1 MQLTTFYKE
10 EFKMKY
16 TAQDFKSNQEVRWCP
31 GCGDHS
37 VLASLQRAL
46 PEVAEQLNYTKERFV
61 FVSGIGCSSR
71 LPYYMNTYGFHSIH
85 GRATAISTGMKVAN
99 PNLTIW
105 QATGDGDSMAIG
117 GNHFIHAIRRNID
130 INIVLFNNRIYGLTK
145 GQYSPTSPLGK
156 ITKTSPYGTVEHPF
170 NPGALVLG
178 ARGTFFARSID
189 NDLKLNQEIF
199 VASAKHDGCSVT
211 EMLVNCVIY
220 NDGSHKDFSDREV
233 RADRTIVLRHGEK
246 MIFGKNNDKGIVLRH
261 GKLEV
266 VTIGENGITEDD
278 ILVHDAHSANSG
290 IHSLLIDMKFP
301 EYPVALGVI
310 RDVKDMTY
318 DDNVRDQLIEVKAK
332 SKINCVDDLLR
343 SGSTWEVE

>member
-1 MQLTTFYKE
+1 
-10 EFKMKY
+10 MKY

-46 PEVAEQLNYTKERFV
+46 PQVAEERGYPMERFV

-71 LPYYMNTYGFHSIH
+71 LPYYMNTYGFHGIH

-99 PNLTIW
+99 PNLSIW
-105 QATGDGDSMAIG
+105 QATGDGDALAIG

-170 NPGALVLG
+170 NPGALVMG

-189 NDLKLNQEIF
+189 SELKLNQEIF
-199 VASAKHDGCSVT
+199 VASARHDGCSVT

-220 NDGSHKDFSDREV
+220 NDGSHREISDKEV
-233 RADRTIVLRHGEK
+233 RADRTIVLRHGER
-246 MIFGKNNDKGIVLRH
+246 MIFGKDRNKGLVLVN
-261 GKLEV
+261 KELKV
-266 VTIGENGITEDD
+266 VTIGEGGVTEDD
-278 ILVHDAHSANSG
+278 ILIHDAHTADMG
-290 IHSLLIDMKFP
+290 MHSMLIDMKWP

-310 RDVKDMTY
+310 RDVPDKTY
-318 DDNVRDQLIEVKAK
+318 DDNVRDQLEEVRAK
-332 SKINCVDDLLR
+332 STIHNMDELLH
-343 SGSTWEVE
+343 SGSTWEVK